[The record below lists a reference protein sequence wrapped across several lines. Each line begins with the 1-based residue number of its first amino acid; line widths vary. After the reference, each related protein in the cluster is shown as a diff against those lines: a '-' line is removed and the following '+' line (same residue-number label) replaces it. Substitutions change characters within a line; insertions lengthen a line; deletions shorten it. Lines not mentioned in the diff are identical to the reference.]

1 MLEIIKKLTEE
12 YENSGYPAVKSCFDK
27 WLNEKKDITQKDEA
41 TVKLFMARICLAQE
55 KFDDLAQFFNAGMSQ
70 TDKEELENLRRKN
83 AELEEE
89 LERLKAEHSKLQ
101 QENYDLQGATQEY
114 KNRISESEML
124 TFKNDGRFVV
134 ADGYAVYKDPWG
146 PYSSC
151 QGVDAALKRCGIG
164 WQLLTRQQ
172 FWTFRNL
179 VHTTDREIFEDCYV
193 RDGRQYARKD
203 MNGGWNG
210 YIHPAYKIAKE

>member
-83 AELEEE
+83 AELQEEVE
-89 LERLKAEHSKLQ
+89 KAELKLKETEKILHEKEKHEKEKVFKQ
-101 QENYDLQGATQEY
+101 DCFEFKTYFGSGY
-114 KNRISESEML
+114 I
-124 TFKNDGRFVV
+124 FKNAIQVNDVESYINSLPKLEGGYWRLCTRSEFQTIKNKIFRPDFSDVPNERFSDVQQHGNYV
-134 ADGYAVYKDPWG
+134 HPVYF
-146 PYSSC
+146 
-151 QGVDAALKRCGIG
+151 LE
-164 WQLLTRQQ
+164 
-172 FWTFRNL
+172 N
-179 VHTTDREIFEDCYV
+179 EE
-193 RDGRQYARKD
+193 
-203 MNGGWNG
+203 N
-210 YIHPAYKIAKE
+210 

>member
-83 AELEEE
+83 AELQEEVE
-89 LERLKAEHSKLQ
+89 KAELKLK
-101 QENYDLQGATQEY
+101 ETEKILHE
-114 KNRISESEML
+114 KE
-124 TFKNDGRFVV
+124 K
-134 ADGYAVYKDPWG
+134 
-146 PYSSC
+146 
-151 QGVDAALKRCGIG
+151 
-164 WQLLTRQQ
+164 
-172 FWTFRNL
+172 
-179 VHTTDREIFEDCYV
+179 HEIFIKTTGV
-193 RDGRQYARKD
+193 
-203 MNGGWNG
+203 
-210 YIHPAYKIAKE
+210 KIYTFYL

>member
-83 AELEEE
+83 AELQEKVE
-89 LERLKAEHSKLQ
+89 KAELKLKETEKILHEKEKHEKEKVFKQ
-101 QENYDLQGATQEY
+101 DCFEFKTYFGSGY
-114 KNRISESEML
+114 I
-124 TFKNDGRFVV
+124 FKNAIQVNDVESYINSLPKLLDGGYWRLCTRSEFQTIKNKIFRHDFSAVPNERFSDV
-134 ADGYAVYKDPWG
+134 
-146 PYSSC
+146 
-151 QGVDAALKRCGIG
+151 
-164 WQLLTRQQ
+164 QQ
-172 FWTFRNL
+172 HGN
-179 VHTTDREIFEDCYV
+179 
-193 RDGRQYARKD
+193 
-203 MNGGWNG
+203 
-210 YIHPAYKIAKE
+210 YIHPVYFLENEEN